1 MKKSWSLGRL
11 NYFNVKIPGRRTKKE
26 GKNVRRSVSLNVSR
40 AKTNITKCHSMIKMW
55 VTWSRGLCHVIS
67 SDSDL
72 YQEVTQQFS
81 QIKIVKIKGS
91 SKCDLHYS
99 SLSRENLAFSVA
111 YFTSAHELS
120 LHHCYAENI
129 RGFDKLKGTL
139 RVLSFEGQSKSI
151 TTVLANGGEFSMRES
166 LYK

>member
-1 MKKSWSLGRL
+1 M
-11 NYFNVKIPGRRTKKE
+11 
-26 GKNVRRSVSLNVSR
+26 
-40 AKTNITKCHSMIKMW
+40 
-55 VTWSRGLCHVIS
+55 
-67 SDSDL
+67 
-72 YQEVTQQFS
+72 
-81 QIKIVKIKGS
+81 KIKGS

-151 TTVLANGGEFSMRES
+151 TTVLANGGELSIRES
-166 LYK
+166 LNKLFLDSAPWEMLTRVNFTKSKLQKVDLNMRKSFLFYSKLKLFRALPKPGKLEPGWQQADRH